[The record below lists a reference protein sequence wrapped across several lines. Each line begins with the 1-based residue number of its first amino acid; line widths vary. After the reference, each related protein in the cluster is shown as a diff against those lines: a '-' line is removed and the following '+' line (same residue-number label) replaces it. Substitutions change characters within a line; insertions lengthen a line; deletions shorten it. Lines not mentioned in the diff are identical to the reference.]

1 MVRALACWRN
11 RPGKVAATWPPGF
24 AFVLLTSRAHVLFS
38 FLCYGATLFFIIHS
52 MYFEWTLQGFNPGPG
67 LTCST
72 HPNMASRIEA
82 GIVLRGVEI
91 PTGRRLKGIPL
102 DWTAWQAWSWPHL
115 AWKLET
121 GAAGVHQQFY
131 GTQVKVVKGNVKP
144 FACCYNCNMVW
155 IALNNLKIKQLKPE
169 IVKLFDWFL
178 KKQYL

>member
-1 MVRALACWRN
+1 MLCIKRLLNSLGRNGSSLGLLAQPARQGRCHL
-11 RPGKVAATWPPGF
+11 ATWLRFRLVNFPGTCP
-24 AFVLLTSRAHVLFS
+24 LLFS
-38 FLCYGATLFFIIHS
+38 LLRCHSFFIIHS

-115 AWKLET
+115 A
-121 GAAGVHQQFY
+121 
-131 GTQVKVVKGNVKP
+131 
-144 FACCYNCNMVW
+144 
-155 IALNNLKIKQLKPE
+155 
-169 IVKLFDWFL
+169 
-178 KKQYL
+178 